1 MCTNMALSADSLNLL
16 GKSWGNPSGEIL
28 DGKLEEKT
36 YFSLNV
42 GQ

>member
-1 MCTNMALSADSLNLL
+1 MALSADWLNLL
-16 GKSWGNPSGEIL
+16 GKSWGNLSGEIL

-36 YFSLNV
+36 YFSWNI